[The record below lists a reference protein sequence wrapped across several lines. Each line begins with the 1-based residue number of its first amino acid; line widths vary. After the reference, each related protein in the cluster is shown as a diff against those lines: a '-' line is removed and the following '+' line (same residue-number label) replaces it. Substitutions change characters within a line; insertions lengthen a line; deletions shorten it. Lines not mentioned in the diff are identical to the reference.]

1 MAASAEDFRIVV
13 FDPSD
18 KEHMKRI
25 IEIHTSVLPESFVV
39 GMGAIFMR
47 EFYYSALTR
56 IGFLKSYLAAYKG
69 EIVGMLVTN
78 RMPFSLIRSSL
89 KKYFITFSWA
99 VFLSILN
106 KPSRL
111 GVLIETARYKPD
123 PLLKEYE
130 DEGKSFEILT
140 IGVVAEH
147 RKLVVNDM
155 KVAHHML
162 KRVVEEHKAAGF
174 ERVTGQIVESNQA
187 ALKFYGKYNA
197 TYHPS
202 TVRDAAVIMDLPIE
216 NVKV

>member
-1 MAASAEDFRIVV
+1 MAESAEDFNIVV

-25 IEIHTSVLPESFVV
+25 IEIHTAVLPESFVV
-39 GMGAIFMR
+39 GMGPIFMR
-47 EFYYSALTR
+47 RFYYSALTR
-56 IGFLKSYLAAYKG
+56 IGFLKSYLAIYKG

-89 KKYFITFSWA
+89 KKYFFTFSWA
-99 VFLSILN
+99 VFLSILT
-106 KPSRL
+106 KPTRL
-111 GVLIETARYKPD
+111 STLIETARYKPD
-123 PLLKEYE
+123 PLLKQYE

-202 TVRDAAVIMDLPIE
+202 TVRVAAVIMDLPIE